1 VLPLSPN
8 PGLTGG
14 VHDGAGAGSG
24 VGATGAGFRTGDA
37 FLTGA
42 ERFGAAFFAGRFAA
56 RFAGFRAADFATF
69 FFLRAGAAFFFAFVD
84 FFFALAFFAMI
95 SPPDPSYEYENP
107 IGPIGGRVHATIP
120 TSFPSARGSR
130 RQLGRLPPTLLQR
143 GRTRSATR
151 PVDQLDCMDGRDAGA
166 RGDLSHAANIS
177 RRDHVRSQSL
187 DSPDFALAQPPCDIG
202 LHNIVG
208 SR

>member
-24 VGATGAGFRTGDA
+24 VGAIGAGFRTGAA

-42 ERFGAAFFAGRFAA
+42 VCFGAAFFAGRFAA

-69 FFLRAGAAFFFAFVD
+69 FFFRAGAAFFLDFVD
-84 FFFALAFFAMI
+84 FFALAFFDFFAMI

-120 TSFPSARGSR
+120 TSSRQPAAADGNSAACPR
-130 RQLGRLPPTLLQR
+130 RSCNADGQGPP
-143 GRTRSATR
+143 
-151 PVDQLDCMDGRDAGA
+151 
-166 RGDLSHAANIS
+166 
-177 RRDHVRSQSL
+177 
-187 DSPDFALAQPPCDIG
+187 LAQSI
-202 LHNIVG
+202 NSTVWTVG
-208 SR
+208 TLVPAAI

>member
-1 VLPLSPN
+1 MLPPSPN

-24 VGATGAGFRTGDA
+24 VGAMGAGFRAGAA
-37 FLTGA
+37 FLVGA
-42 ERFGAAFFAGRFAA
+42 LRFGAAFFTE
-56 RFAGFRAADFATF
+56 RFAGLRATDFATF
-69 FFLRAGAAFFFAFVD
+69 FFLRAGAAFFLDFVD
-84 FFFALAFFAMI
+84 FFFVFDFFAMI

-130 RQLGRLPPTLLQR
+130 RQLGRLPPMLLQR
-143 GRTRSATR
+143 GRTRTATR
-151 PVDQLDCMDGRDAGA
+151 PVDQFDCMDGRDAGA